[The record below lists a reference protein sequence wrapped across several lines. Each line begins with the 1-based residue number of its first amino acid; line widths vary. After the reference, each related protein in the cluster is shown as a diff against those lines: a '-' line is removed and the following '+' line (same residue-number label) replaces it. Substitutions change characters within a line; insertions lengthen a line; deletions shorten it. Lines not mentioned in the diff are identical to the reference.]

1 MGTDIS
7 LKKFYIKSKNKLVEE
22 YTMDKE
28 SALVYSF
35 FPSIKRNLKRNRKN
49 DIRYKNPA
57 DKEVLFP
64 THLQLFRYNVNIW
77 EH

>member
-22 YTMDKE
+22 YSMDKE
-28 SALVYSF
+28 PALVYSF
-35 FPSIKRNLKRNRKN
+35 FPSIKRNYERNRKYN
-49 DIRYKNPA
+49 IRYKNQA
-57 DKEVLFP
+57 DIEVLFP